1 MASILLE
8 LRLALRRLLR
18 EPGFSGPAVTTLAV
32 GIGIAAS
39 AFALVEGILIRPLP
53 YPDSGRLVSI
63 RHVAPGIEITR
74 DGMSPGMWVHYR
86 DGNRV
91 FEAISA
97 YETTSYTFTG
107 DGEGQRIR
115 TGLVKPGLFDILEVT
130 PQLGRLPSLADWSYD
145 FDTRGGT
152 FGGLISHD
160 LWVRRY
166 AADPSVI
173 GRVITVDGEP
183 SVEVV
188 GVAPEGFSF
197 PDPQTEAWF
206 VIPAEPWSDVAVVRQ
221 GMYLESIARLRP
233 GVTVEDAEAD
243 LERLV
248 ALLPER
254 FSDVTEA
261 DLRETGLRAI
271 VRPYKEVVVAD
282 VRPTLLLVLAS
293 GAFLLLVTCANV
305 ANLLLLRTHGRRL
318 GMGVARALGAS
329 EWNVARQL
337 LIESLVLT
345 VSGSLFG
352 LALADLATASRFGFE
367 AHQIPRLGEVGVG
380 APVVAL
386 VAALALLAALFMAAV
401 CFFSTRRQV
410 AGPALSSMRSR
421 SATDGHEG
429 QTGRRVLVAAQMAMA
444 LTLLIGSGLM
454 ARTYWQLQRVDMGFE
469 SRNRLSFR
477 LSTGHLGL
485 DAGYGDMSE
494 LHARVLERLRTVP
507 GVEAVE
513 AGSIAVFP
521 LVLPDAIDFQPIMPA
536 EGPEGLERAGTP
548 QPQALVRYATSG
560 YFDAMGIPL
569 ISGRRFEI
577 RDASLDAP
585 GVIVSTSLANALFG
599 DAEPLGRA
607 VRFADFSS
615 WSSLTVV
622 GVVGDVPGRTV
633 REGASRAIYLPHV
646 HPAAADVVAG
656 GVYRYR
662 PDDERYVV
670 RTARDF
676 ASVVPELRRAAQE
689 VDPRL
694 PLLDITLVDEIVGE
708 AAARERVVMRVLVVS
723 AAAAL
728 FLGVVGV
735 YGVLGY
741 AVRRRTAE
749 LGIRLALGASPERVI
764 RQIVAQGTALSTAG
778 IVAGIAA
785 ALLLTR
791 FMAALLYRTS
801 PTDPVTFTATALL
814 LLAVS
819 LAASYL
825 PALRASRIDPAQA
838 LRSE

>member
-1 MASILLE
+1 MASILPE

-107 DGEGQRIR
+107 DGEGERIR
-115 TGLVKPGLFDILEVT
+115 TGLVKPGLFDVLEVT

-367 AHQIPRLGEVGVG
+367 PHQIPRLGEVGVS

-386 VAALALLAALFMAAV
+386 VAALALLGALFMAAV

-469 SRNRLSFR
+469 SRDRLSFR

-494 LHARVLERLRTVP
+494 LHARVLQRLRTVP

-521 LVLPDAIDFQPIMPA
+521 LVLPDAIDFQPIVPA
-536 EGPEGLERAGTP
+536 EGPERAGTP

-585 GVIVSTSLANALFG
+585 GVIVSRSLADALFG

-694 PLLDITLVDEIVGE
+694 PLLDITPVDEIVGE

-825 PALRASRIDPAQA
+825 PALRASCIDPAQA

>member
-1 MASILLE
+1 
-8 LRLALRRLLR
+8 
-18 EPGFSGPAVTTLAV
+18 
-32 GIGIAAS
+32 
-39 AFALVEGILIRPLP
+39 
-53 YPDSGRLVSI
+53 
-63 RHVAPGIEITR
+63 
-74 DGMSPGMWVHYR
+74 
-86 DGNRV
+86 
-91 FEAISA
+91 
-97 YETTSYTFTG
+97 
-107 DGEGQRIR
+107 
-115 TGLVKPGLFDILEVT
+115 
-130 PQLGRLPSLADWSYD
+130 
-145 FDTRGGT
+145 
-152 FGGLISHD
+152 
-160 LWVRRY
+160 
-166 AADPSVI
+166 
-173 GRVITVDGEP
+173 
-183 SVEVV
+183 
-188 GVAPEGFSF
+188 
-197 PDPQTEAWF
+197 
-206 VIPAEPWSDVAVVRQ
+206 
-221 GMYLESIARLRP
+221 
-233 GVTVEDAEAD
+233 
-243 LERLV
+243 
-248 ALLPER
+248 
-254 FSDVTEA
+254 
-261 DLRETGLRAI
+261 
-271 VRPYKEVVVAD
+271 
-282 VRPTLLLVLAS
+282 
-293 GAFLLLVTCANV
+293 
-305 ANLLLLRTHGRRL
+305 
-318 GMGVARALGAS
+318 
-329 EWNVARQL
+329 
-337 LIESLVLT
+337 
-345 VSGSLFG
+345 
-352 LALADLATASRFGFE
+352 
-367 AHQIPRLGEVGVG
+367 
-380 APVVAL
+380 
-386 VAALALLAALFMAAV
+386 
-401 CFFSTRRQV
+401 
-410 AGPALSSMRSR
+410 
-421 SATDGHEG
+421 
-429 QTGRRVLVAAQMAMA
+429 MAMA

-548 QPQALVRYATSG
+548 QPQALVGYATSG

-764 RQIVAQGTALSTAG
+764 RQIVAQGAALSTAG

>member
-1 MASILLE
+1 MPSIILE
-8 LRLALRRLLR
+8 LRLAGRRFLR
-18 EPGFSGPAVTTLAV
+18 EPGFSVPAVTTLAV

-39 AFALVEGILIRPLP
+39 AFALIEGILIRPLP
-53 YPDSGRLVSI
+53 YPDPGRLVSI

-91 FEAISA
+91 FEAVSA

-107 DGEGQRIR
+107 DGEGERIR
-115 TGLVKPGLFDILEVT
+115 TGLVKPGLFDVLDVT
-130 PQLGRLPSLADWSYD
+130 PLLGRLPSLADWNYD
-145 FDTRGGT
+145 FDTASGT

-183 SVEVV
+183 TVEVV

-206 VIPAEPWSDVAVVRQ
+206 VIPAEPWSDVAAVRQ

-233 GVTVEDAEAD
+233 GVTVEEAEAD

-254 FSDVTEA
+254 FADVTEA
-261 DLRETGLRAI
+261 SLRETGLRPM
-271 VRPYKEVVVAD
+271 VRPYKEEVVAD
-282 VRPTLLLVLAS
+282 VRPTLLLVMGS

-318 GMGVARALGAS
+318 GLGVARALGAS

-337 LIESLVLT
+337 LIESLLLT
-345 VSGSLFG
+345 VSGSLLG
-352 LALADLATASRFGFE
+352 LGLADLATATRFGFE
-367 AHQIPRLGEVGVG
+367 PHQLPRLGEVGVG

-386 VAALALLAALFMAAV
+386 VAALALLSAVFMAAV

-429 QTGRRVLVAAQMAMA
+429 QTGRRLLVAAQMAMA
-444 LTLLIGSGLM
+444 LTLLVGSGLM
-454 ARTYWQLQRVDMGFE
+454 ARTYWHLQRADLGFE
-469 SRNRLSFR
+469 SRDRLSFR
-477 LSTGHLGL
+477 LSTGYLGL
-485 DAGYGDMSE
+485 DAGYGDMAD
-494 LHARVLERLRTVP
+494 LHDRVLQRLRAVP

-521 LVLPDAIDFQPIMPA
+521 LVLPEAIDFQPIVPA
-536 EGPEGLERAGTP
+536 EGFERIGTP
-548 QPQALVRYATSG
+548 EPQALVGYATSG

-569 ISGRRFEI
+569 LSGRRFET

-585 GVIVSTSLANALFG
+585 GVIVSRSLADALFG
-599 DAEPLGRA
+599 DTEPLGRSL
-607 VRFADFSS
+607 RFADFPR

-622 GVVGDVPGRTV
+622 GIVGDVPGRTV
-633 REGASRAIYLPHV
+633 REGASRAIYFPLV
-646 HPAAADVVAG
+646 HPAAADVVAA

-662 PDDERYVV
+662 PDDERYVI
-670 RTARDF
+670 RTARDV
-676 ASVVPELRRAAQE
+676 ASIVPELRSAAQE

-694 PLLDITLVDEIVGE
+694 PLLDLTPVDEIVGE
-708 AAARERVVMRVLVVS
+708 AAARERVVMRVLMVS
-723 AAAAL
+723 GAAAL

-749 LGIRLALGASPERVI
+749 LGIRLALGASPKEVT
-764 RQIVAQGTALSTAG
+764 RQIVAQGAALSTAG

-791 FMAALLYRTS
+791 FMGALLYRTS
-801 PTDPVTFTATALL
+801 PTDPLTFTATALL
-814 LLAVS
+814 LMAVS

-825 PALRASRIDPAQA
+825 PARRASRIDPAQA
-838 LRSE
+838 LRGE